1 MRICCT
7 TRDAWVQKKQFFLET
22 LCHSSKKTPPI
33 QPVASLVTLPVVAS
47 TGIGCGQHSEGTPL
61 HQTCCNNG
69 RLKVC
74 AVNGDRATCARMA
87 SMGVLPGSELELL
100 CKGGGQQCMVKVNG
114 GTISLDMLT
123 AATILV
129 APL

>member
-1 MRICCT
+1 MKRKIANIT
-7 TRDAWVQKKQFFLET
+7 
-22 LCHSSKKTPPI
+22 CHNLGDFAGHCKHGKE
-33 QPVASLVTLPVVAS
+33 
-47 TGIGCGQHSEGTPL
+47 CRQHNAGTPL